1 MRVIALE
8 AMPKCIQYNLMRVF
22 PHNSLISTTKQL
34 MKYKNVY
41 INTCTTDSYVKQ
53 WLNFKKEAVEEFF
66 KNIFALFCSYIEETH

>member
-1 MRVIALE
+1 
-8 AMPKCIQYNLMRVF
+8 
-22 PHNSLISTTKQL
+22 

-41 INTCTTDSYVKQ
+41 INTCTTDSYIKQ